1 MLITDFD
8 ESYFIAEGKSEKLKE
23 PIAFGSSEPRPEPR
37 EVPIPPFSE
46 PQYAYADDIWAF
58 GNLLSQILCRWN
70 FFSQVS
76 PRRYLELEFILEKR
90 EGVVY
95 INSPSRE
102 REAEL
107 ISERAAPGTSE
118 REEIGPSDVT
128 RLDWTGLELKS
139 NPSYS
144 NRVESAGFYGLQ

>member
-1 MLITDFD
+1 M
-8 ESYFIAEGKSEKLKE
+8 
-23 PIAFGSSEPRPEPR
+23 
-37 EVPIPPFSE
+37 
-46 PQYAYADDIWAF
+46 
-58 GNLLSQILCRWN
+58 
-70 FFSQVS
+70 
-76 PRRYLELEFILEKR
+76 EFILEKR